1 MSRSSLNILV
11 DILLVGV
18 FFLICLGL
26 GYAVLNRFDPGLLS
40 ALSDVKM
47 YGEMIKNDVSI
58 WNQEIDS
65 PVIRNRFL
73 VPYMA
78 KIIYFNM
85 PSIGSFNMIN
95 ASLLIVNSFFT
106 ALSAMVILKMSYR
119 ITKNYEYSIVASIFF
134 LLNFNIINFY
144 LVGSVDSAYGL
155 LCLLLIY
162 CLQFNKWGFL
172 PLIAFVGCLI
182 KEVFLPVGSALIL
195 GWLIHEY
202 YKKKEIFPMN
212 LVFFVLFMIT
222 GIISLIAMDAYINK
236 NYLLWDTTQS
246 IGNSFSPELNTSSI
260 LWELI
265 KFILTLGWVIL
276 LAMPSLKKLPQNIV
290 FATLLA
296 CLVTIFLGWVVGVGG
311 ADYAR
316 FMFVPGAFLFSVC
329 SAITLTTL
337 VKKYSLIVRN
347 L

>member
-1 MSRSSLNILV
+1 M
-11 DILLVGV
+11 
-18 FFLICLGL
+18 ICLGL

-172 PLIAFVGCLI
+172 F
-182 KEVFLPVGSALIL
+182 
-195 GWLIHEY
+195 
-202 YKKKEIFPMN
+202 
-212 LVFFVLFMIT
+212 
-222 GIISLIAMDAYINK
+222 
-236 NYLLWDTTQS
+236 
-246 IGNSFSPELNTSSI
+246 
-260 LWELI
+260 
-265 KFILTLGWVIL
+265 
-276 LAMPSLKKLPQNIV
+276 
-290 FATLLA
+290 
-296 CLVTIFLGWVVGVGG
+296 
-311 ADYAR
+311 R
-316 FMFVPGAFLFSVC
+316 
-329 SAITLTTL
+329 
-337 VKKYSLIVRN
+337 
-347 L
+347 